1 MSSGNERQSD
11 LPKLRLAELIAALSL
26 ATDLGMGQPMEH
38 ALRTCLLSI
47 RLGKELGVSEQVL
60 AEVYYVALLRR
71 IGCTSD
77 SHELGALFGDD
88 LAAHTRVFILDFARP
103 VEVLEDMLRYAGA
116 GTPLWR
122 RIRLLARALAA
133 GPDVPRTLF
142 RASCEVAQRFAEQ
155 LGFSA
160 AIGQALGQT
169 FERWD
174 GRGLPNNS
182 TGEEIR
188 LSARIVHVAE
198 DAEVFHRMA
207 GVDSAIA
214 VIRKRSGSRHDPSVA
229 EHFVREAHRLL
240 DALDAGSAWE
250 AVLAEEPGAW
260 RLVSEEQLDV
270 VLRAMAAFAD
280 LKSPYL
286 TGHSLGVSALAAT
299 AAEQSKLPT
308 ADVVDV
314 RRAALVHDLGRVGV
328 PSGIWEKAGPLTE
341 SEWERVRLHAYYTER
356 VLARPKALHRL
367 GALAGLHHER
377 LDGSGYHRAVPSIM
391 LPMPARIL
399 AAADAYHAMT
409 EARPHR
415 VALAPEVAATE
426 LQRRAGAGQLDG
438 DAVVAVLNAAGH
450 VERRRVT
457 RPTTLSPREVEVVR
471 LVARGLSKREIAD
484 RLVISPS
491 TVDHHIR
498 HIYTKIGV
506 STRAGATLF
515 AMQHGLLDQFAE
527 E

>member
-1 MSSGNERQSD
+1 MRSANEGQSD
-11 LPKLRLAELIAALSL
+11 VPNLRLAELIAALSL

-47 RLGKELGVSEQVL
+47 RLGKELGLSQQAL

-88 LAAHTRVFILDFARP
+88 LAAHARVFILDFGRP
-103 VEVLEDMLRYAGA
+103 VEVLEDMLRYAGT

-122 RIRLLARALAA
+122 RIRTVALALAA
-133 GPDVPRTLF
+133 GPEVPRTLF
-142 RASCEVAQRFAEQ
+142 RASCEVAQRFAQQ

-160 AIGQALGQT
+160 LIGQALGQT

-174 GRGLPNNS
+174 GRGLPSNIK
-182 TGEEIR
+182 GEEIL

-207 GVDSAIA
+207 GVDGAIA
-214 VIRKRSGSRHDPSVA
+214 VVRERSGSRHDPSVA
-229 EHFVREAHRLL
+229 EHFVQEAPRLL
-240 DALDAGSAWE
+240 DALDAGSAWD
-250 AVLAEEPGAW
+250 AVLAEEPGSRRW
-260 RLVSEEQLDV
+260 VSEEQLDV
-270 VLRAMAAFAD
+270 VLRAMAEFAD

-286 TGHSLGVSALAAT
+286 TGHSLGVSVLAA
-299 AAEQSKLPT
+299 AAADQYKLPA
-308 ADVVDV
+308 ADVVNV

-328 PSGIWEKAGPLTE
+328 PNGIWEKHGRLTD
-341 SEWERVRLHAYYTER
+341 SEWERVRLHPYYAER
-356 VLARPKALHRL
+356 VLARPRALHRF

-377 LDGSGYHRAVPSIM
+377 LDGSGYHRAVPGIM

-415 VALAPEVAATE
+415 AALTAEAAATE
-426 LQRRAGAGQLDG
+426 LQRQARAGQLDG
-438 DAVVAVLNAAGH
+438 EAVVAVLKATGHAG
-450 VERRRVT
+450 RPRAT
-457 RPTTLSPREVEVVR
+457 RLTTLSPREVEVVR
-471 LVARGLSKREIAD
+471 LVARGLSRREIAEH
-484 RLVISPS
+484 LAISPR
-491 TVDHHIR
+491 TADHHIR
-498 HIYTKIGV
+498 HIYNKIGV

-515 AMQHGLLDQFAE
+515 AMQHGLLDRFVE